1 MTKNHISLQLLPLDR
16 RKPLPWRDFGRIAF
30 TSIANLSHLNG
41 MTLVPSKANLLK
53 RAWLVREARASSEIE
68 GLIATIE
75 EIEECRLGISLSLKR
90 KRNIR
95 RVLNYQE
102 ATRFGFNELKNGR
115 PFSIPLLK
123 SVHAL
128 LSESFPDENKTSI
141 VWRTTQVN
149 LGNSAFF
156 PDQTSIVLPDPI
168 FVGELMENWEDFSRR
183 EDLNPIIQAAVL
195 HAQFMMIQP
204 FSEDN
209 GRIGRLSILLF
220 LAAKNILINPCFFLS
235 SYLLRNRDTYY
246 ASLAEILKNKDWNTW
261 ISFFLNAV
269 AEESEA
275 EASSLLKLADF
286 YETSRS
292 QLAEK
297 AKSSPSIEILDC
309 IFEQPVFTAPSLI
322 KLFNLKLS
330 KATLLKI
337 IQKLKSAGRVNKLS
351 EGRGRRPTV
360 WKFGSLVDLL
370 QE

>member
-41 MTLVPSKANLLK
+41 MTLVPSKANPLK

-220 LAAKNILINPCFFLS
+220 LAAKNILINPC
-235 SYLLRNRDTYY
+235 
-246 ASLAEILKNKDWNTW
+246 
-261 ISFFLNAV
+261 
-269 AEESEA
+269 
-275 EASSLLKLADF
+275 
-286 YETSRS
+286 
-292 QLAEK
+292 
-297 AKSSPSIEILDC
+297 
-309 IFEQPVFTAPSLI
+309 
-322 KLFNLKLS
+322 
-330 KATLLKI
+330 
-337 IQKLKSAGRVNKLS
+337 
-351 EGRGRRPTV
+351 
-360 WKFGSLVDLL
+360 
-370 QE
+370 

>member
-41 MTLVPSKANLLK
+41 MTLVPSKANPLK

-156 PDQTSIVLPDPI
+156 QIKLLLFYPI
-168 FVGELMENWEDFSRR
+168 QYSWGSLW
-183 EDLNPIIQAAVL
+183 
-195 HAQFMMIQP
+195 
-204 FSEDN
+204 
-209 GRIGRLSILLF
+209 RIGKIFR
-220 LAAKNILINPCFFLS
+220 
-235 SYLLRNRDTYY
+235 
-246 ASLAEILKNKDWNTW
+246 AERT
-261 ISFFLNAV
+261 
-269 AEESEA
+269 
-275 EASSLLKLADF
+275 
-286 YETSRS
+286 
-292 QLAEK
+292 
-297 AKSSPSIEILDC
+297 
-309 IFEQPVFTAPSLI
+309 
-322 KLFNLKLS
+322 
-330 KATLLKI
+330 
-337 IQKLKSAGRVNKLS
+337 
-351 EGRGRRPTV
+351 
-360 WKFGSLVDLL
+360 
-370 QE
+370 